1 MYLLDSNVI
10 SEDYKSLKQKAN
22 LGVVD
27 FFQDVEPQEMFVSA
41 ISILELQKGI
51 LLKERKDPQQGA
63 RLRDCFENKILPTYQ
78 GRILPISTEVALRC
92 AHLHVP
98 NPKSAFDSLI
108 AATALTHDLIVVTR
122 NIADFDTTGVKL
134 LNPFI

>member
-1 MYLLDSNVI
+1 MYLVDSNVI
-10 SEDYKSLKQKAN
+10 SELYKIKNGKAN
-22 LGVVD
+22 QGVVAWSD
-27 FFQDVEPQEMFVSA
+27 NTETEEMFVSA
-41 ISILELQKGI
+41 ISILEIQKGI
-51 LLKERKDPQQGA
+51 LMKERKDKIQGA
-63 RLRDCFENKILPTYQ
+63 NLRDWFENKILPTYQ